1 MVQEVAATRFNMIA
15 WTNFAFVLVN
25 SVENIPT
32 SFGTLIAMIMGCKIS
47 SY

>member
-15 WTNFAFVLVN
+15 RTNFAFVLVN

-32 SFGTLIAMIMGCKIS
+32 SFGTLITMIMVCKIS
-47 SY
+47 N